1 MTIILDNT
9 GFSVEYWGRFT
20 ESEFIEQGM
29 KQMVFK
35 QYPDETRRQL
45 LFEAFK
51 IINNHTPRTTKTTEG
66 LRSSAGSSGCGC

>member
-1 MTIILDNT
+1 MTIIFDNT

-29 KQMVFK
+29 KQKVFK
-35 QYPDETRRQL
+35 GRHDDVRRQL

-51 IINNHTPRTTKTTEG
+51 IISNHTPPTSTTT
-66 LRSSAGSSGCGC
+66 